1 MMHEHEEFLATQN
14 RRKER
19 EGKRKVERAR
29 VNVSS
34 HASCACLDS

>member
-1 MMHEHEEFLATQN
+1 MMRENEESLATPN

-34 HASCACLDS
+34 HARCTCLDS